1 MDGAD
6 GQFNAELHC
15 ALSGHRDAPVVDAVV
30 DGEQLCTTITITII
44 IITTITIIIIIILF
58 KLLT

>member
-15 ALSGHRDAPVVDAVV
+15 ALSGHRDAPVVDTVV
-30 DGEQLCTTITITII
+30 DGEQLC
-44 IITTITIIIIIILF
+44 TTITIIIIIILF